1 MSASDL
7 WPSLIPSLILFAIA
21 GAILYSLRYYLVWDQ
36 KLQEPV
42 WPKDIPRH
50 VLVWILVAIGLIFV
64 GAFIAPSPL

>member
-1 MSASDL
+1 MPASNL
-7 WPSLIPSLILFAIA
+7 SLVLSLLLFAIA
-21 GAILYSLRYYLVWDQ
+21 GFILYSFRYYLVWDP

-64 GAFIAPSPL
+64 GVSIAPSRL